1 MRILVFLLLIIVS
14 GCNNSNPAASQPP
27 GNSATPSKVK
37 PADSKLF
44 IKSLGIMATIP
55 SDHIKAPSKNV
66 FRMYSP
72 DGLFEYFCTWDS
84 QQTPDMMRRA
94 FKAGT
99 DMGNGMFSRYIGD
112 IVPISPTAE
121 AFNYGVYLFENA
133 QQILSGYEI
142 HDWSSERGVLIIT
155 VMGTMENASV
165 LKDKAMS
172 LYQSVEILSKEKL
185 AEVRSKIKSDRETIG
200 RNEDEQL
207 FYSKVADNTLLN
219 VQMYGGNPPLTSEQ
233 RFELCNAGPGRYELK
248 SGGGQN
254 VSDEVVSG
262 SWDIVEDDDGVM
274 LLVITSENG
283 KEDKWAIGH
292 HKSGN
297 VTIGSVEFIIHAKG
311 SPDGPASCN

>member
-1 MRILVFLLLIIVS
+1 MRIFALVILIILS
-14 GCNNSNPAASQPP
+14 GCNNSNPATSQPP
-27 GNSATPSKVK
+27 GSSSVQTKVK
-37 PADSKLF
+37 PANSKVF
-44 IKSLGIMATIP
+44 VKSLGVMATIP

-72 DGLFEYFCTWDS
+72 DGLFEYFCTWETT
-84 QQTPDMMRRA
+84 QTPDMMRKA

-99 DMGNGMFSRYIGD
+99 DMGNGMFSRYIGEV
-112 IVPISPTAE
+112 VPISPTAE

-142 HDWSSERGVLIIT
+142 HDWSSDRGVLIIT
-155 VMGTMENASV
+155 VMGTLENAGV

-172 LYQSVEILSKEKL
+172 LYQSTEILSKEKL
-185 AEVRSKIKSDRETIG
+185 AEVSSKIKNDRLTIG

-207 FYSKVADNTLLN
+207 FYSKVTDKTLLN
-219 VQMYGGNPPLTSEQ
+219 VQMYGGNPPLRSEQ
-233 RFELCNAGPGRYELK
+233 RFELCDAGAGRYELK

-254 VSDEVVSG
+254 AGNEVVTG
-262 SWDIVEDDDGVM
+262 TWDILEDDDGVM

-297 VTIGSVEFIIHAKG
+297 VTIGAVEFVLHPKG
-311 SPDGPASCN
+311 SPEGPTSCN